1 MIIVSIGGRETFR
14 LKSEDPA
21 KLGKKTLDEIV
32 DFTVKTFQSG
42 MTEPEVIDHIKDND
56 LFLVLYKDNKAIGFA
71 GSKYF
76 HNENNRKKHAYFSAA
91 VVSSEFQGR
100 KLYNELV
107 KTRIDKALE
116 LNFNTITTRTQNPL
130 VEFTIRKELDIYG
143 ISYSVNRQLV
153 PGVFGRKLTENFQ
166 TCKDELINGEYRKLD
181 LEKGDGYYLTF
192 NLNRYNR
199 NKLKDKGG
207 ISL

>member
-1 MIIVSIGGRETFR
+1 MPCLFR
-14 LKSEDPA
+14 
-21 KLGKKTLDEIV
+21 
-32 DFTVKTFQSG
+32 F
-42 MTEPEVIDHIKDND
+42 
-56 LFLVLYKDNKAIGFA
+56 
-71 GSKYF
+71 
-76 HNENNRKKHAYFSAA
+76 AA

-116 LNFNTITTRTQNPL
+116 LGFNTIATRTQNPL
-130 VEFTIRKELDIYG
+130 VEFTIRKELDMYG
-143 ISYSVNRQLV
+143 ISYSVNRELI

-192 NLNRYNR
+192 NLKRHKR
-199 NKLKDKGG
+199 DKPKYFGG

>member
-1 MIIVSIGGRETFR
+1 MRNFVGGRETFR
-14 LKSEDPA
+14 LKSEDSVN
-21 KLGKKTLDEIV
+21 LDKKTLDEIV

-42 MTEPEVIDHIKDND
+42 MTESEVMDHIKDND

-71 GSKYF
+71 GSKYL
-76 HNENNRKKHAYFSAA
+76 HTEDNEKRHAYFSAA

-107 KTRIDKALE
+107 KTRMNKALE
-116 LNFNTITTRTQNPL
+116 LGFNKITTRTQNPL
-130 VEFTIRKELDIYG
+130 VEFTIRKELDNYVAG
-143 ISYSVNRQLV
+143 YSVNRQLI

-166 TCKDELINGEYRKLD
+166 TCKEESINEEYRKLD

-192 NLNRYNR
+192 NLNRHKQYNS
-199 NKLKDKGG
+199 KDNEG
-207 ISL
+207 INL